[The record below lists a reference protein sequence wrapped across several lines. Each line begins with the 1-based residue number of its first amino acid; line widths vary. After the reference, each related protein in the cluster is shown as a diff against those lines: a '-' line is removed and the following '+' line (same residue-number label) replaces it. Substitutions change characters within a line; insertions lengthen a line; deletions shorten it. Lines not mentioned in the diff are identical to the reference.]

1 MLELFRKILGFDNKD
16 DELDG
21 IEIID
26 GKIFKD
32 GQEFDPLDEEQCTV
46 DSVQLTV
53 EDKQEQEIIKDQK
66 EQKQE
71 IVRNDQEEE
80 SNQPKEV
87 KVVSGKR
94 GRPKNIDS
102 FFLFLQ
108 SAGRSKRTIIGYK
121 SDLKYWDRIA
131 KVKNK
136 TIYNLSLKDIEE
148 ANAGEDI
155 NTVKRRVSALR
166 QLAKWYLR
174 DDYSKL
180 YIELEKIVL
189 GRGKA
194 RIPKAKSED
203 DFEKIKAHA
212 KELINQGEREGIW
225 LALMLMCGLRISEI
239 QTVEADDEFI
249 TVIGKGD
256 KERKIPAPEWLLK
269 SLRKFK
275 AEGRGGYKQKQQT
288 VDYYLRQLGYEK
300 FHSLRHTFATV
311 LLKRGVKLREIQ
323 KLLGHSSISTT
334 QIYAKTEI
342 DKDVTKVLEN

>member
-1 MLELFRKILGFDNKD
+1 MLNLFRKVLGLEKED
-16 DELDG
+16 DELTG

-32 GQEFDPLDEEQCTV
+32 GKEFDPLEEEQCTV
-46 DSVQLTV
+46 KSEELIG
-53 EDKQEQEIIKDQK
+53 EN
-66 EQKQE
+66 QE
-71 IVRNDQEEE
+71 IVKNKKEPEQEMVINDQVEEE
-80 SNQPKEV
+80 PNPPEKV
-87 KVVSGKR
+87 KVVSEKR

-121 SDLKYWDRIA
+121 SDLKYWGQIA
-131 KVKNK
+131 KAKNK
-136 TIYNLSLKDIEE
+136 TIYNLSLNDVEE

-203 DFEKIKAHA
+203 DFEQIKAHA
-212 KELINQGEREGIW
+212 KELIDQGEREGIW

-239 QTVEADDEFI
+239 QTVEFDEEFV

-256 KERKIPAPEWLLK
+256 KERKIPAPEWLLR

-300 FHSLRHTFATV
+300 FHSLRHTFATM

-334 QIYAKTEI
+334 QIYAKTDI
-342 DKDVTKVLEN
+342 DKDVTKVLDS